1 MYEAYWQLDRRPFE
15 NVSDVRCYY
24 PGESHQG
31 AMLKLRYAVE
41 NRRGAALLCGASGSG
56 KTVLVD
62 QLRRH
67 LAKRYRPF
75 VHLVFPQMPTESL
88 LAYLADSLAA
98 PTLNTPKPTSGG
110 SVASTSGPA
119 SAKSIDADRNA
130 SRGIDDTV
138 WRIQQFLLLNAQQDQ
153 HAVVAIDEAHLL
165 DDARTWEALRLLLNF
180 EANSLPT
187 LTLLLVGQPGLL
199 PQIDRMPAMEER
211 LGVKC
216 LLRPFTVDETAA
228 YVNFR
233 LQAAGAKRT
242 IFEPASMETLYELT
256 HGLARQINRLCDLA
270 LLVGFAEERTTIG
283 SEQLEAVALELVTV
297 APE

>member
-98 PTLNTPKPTSGG
+98 PITSAAKPPAVAT
-110 SVASTSGPA
+110 VASAVPA
-119 SAKSIDADRNA
+119 IKPAEADRIA
-130 SRGIDDTV
+130 SHGIDDTV
-138 WRIQQFLLLNAQQDQ
+138 WRIQQFLMLNAQQDQ

-165 DDARTWEALRLLLNF
+165 DDTRTWEALRLLLNF
-180 EANSLPT
+180 EANSQPT

-242 IFEPASMETLYELT
+242 IFEPASMETLHELT

-270 LLVGFAEERTTIG
+270 LLVGFAEERQTIG